1 MVIGYNV
8 AYFRRAAGLTQE
20 QLGEPLGWTKVAV
33 SAAERSW
40 DGKRVRKFDA
50 DEILR
55 IALVFKLP
63 VAALFLPPEDDGR
76 DKRYIIGERGHGQ
89 PMAMQGLLEFAMSEP
104 TEDDRPV
111 MRAYENRLVSAVSKY
126 LPSGAA
132 EAVATRLKQRT
143 TEQQLARALREA
155 RANHEIL
162 DRFYDTIDELIK
174 DNNLLQD
181 FLVAM
186 LGATPEGQVLAE
198 RLERGERPELAGE
211 QQRRAWDNLPPAQR
225 EWQKQVVGI
234 GKELFGE
241 RGPANRS
248 EIDQVIA
255 EARKRGA
262 DRDKAAAVLSRHDG
276 TYELVRPYDA
286 SRQDAEG
293 S

>member
-111 MRAYENRLVSAVSKY
+111 MRAYEDRLVSAVSKY

-143 TEQQLARALREA
+143 TEQQLAR
-155 RANHEIL
+155 
-162 DRFYDTIDELIK
+162 D
-174 DNNLLQD
+174 NLL
-181 FLVAM
+181 
-186 LGATPEGQVLAE
+186 
-198 RLERGERPELAGE
+198 
-211 QQRRAWDNLPPAQR
+211 PAQR

-241 RGPANRS
+241 RGPANRG
-248 EIDQVIA
+248 EVDQVIA
-255 EARKRGA
+255 EARKRG
-262 DRDKAAAVLSRHDG
+262 
-276 TYELVRPYDA
+276 
-286 SRQDAEG
+286 
-293 S
+293 